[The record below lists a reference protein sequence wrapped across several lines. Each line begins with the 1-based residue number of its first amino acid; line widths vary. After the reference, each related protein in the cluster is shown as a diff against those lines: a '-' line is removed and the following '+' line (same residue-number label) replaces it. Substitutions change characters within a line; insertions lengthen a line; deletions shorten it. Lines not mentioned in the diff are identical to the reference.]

1 RALSPAPADAGS
13 SGVRG
18 GLIYDVFG
26 VEPALEDIASATHG
40 DPISFEFLLEHD
52 PETLWIVDRDAA
64 VGEEGASAAQVL
76 DNDIVKQTTAFKN
89 DSIVYLDATAW
100 YIVYGGL
107 ETTQTMIDDVLQI
120 AE

>member
-1 RALSPAPADAGS
+1 ALLYVA
-13 SGVRG
+13 
-18 GLIYDVFG
+18 IG
-26 VEPALEDIASATHG
+26 VEPALADSAAATHSA
-40 DPISFEFLLEHD
+40 PHSFEFLLEHD

-76 DNDIVKQTTAFKN
+76 DNDVVKQTTAFKN